1 MYSHAEGSSANSNGN
16 CKKCRTSESNC
27 PLKHVVVLMLENQS
41 YDRLL
46 GYVCGNLHDV
56 GSKYGFTDNADPVL
70 DHAFDPPHSFDAVT
84 KQLWGPNDAS
94 KFYKY
99 NCPPPETMHCLTGCC
114 YTNSKDSQDQ
124 ERSLRCFSK
133 GKLPALH
140 KLAEQFVVCD
150 RWFCSVPGPTAPNK
164 MFAHAATSDGYVGSR
179 FLYSQGTDVRPEVR
193 TIFESLDDNGHS
205 WAVYG
210 DESLM
215 TCKTFP
221 YVRER
226 ANTQIHSMDRFFT
239 DCANDSLPDY
249 TWLVPELWQQSQ
261 HPCPPKH
268 GTKGMINGDILLGQ
282 VYEAIRGNPSLWQ
295 NTLLI
300 ITYDEAGGF
309 PDSVVC
315 TERVPS
321 VTGPLA
327 DKEPQRDFKFEFL
340 GPRVPTLLISG
351 YLQAGKLDSRTY
363 EHASI
368 PRSVK
373 DVFSLDGGPK
383 GGTRDD
389 GFLTAR

>member
-1 MYSHAEGSSANSNGN
+1 
-16 CKKCRTSESNC
+16 
-27 PLKHVVVLMLENQS
+27 
-41 YDRLL
+41 
-46 GYVCGNLHDV
+46 
-56 GSKYGFTDNADPVL
+56 
-70 DHAFDPPHSFDAVT
+70 
-84 KQLWGPNDAS
+84 
-94 KFYKY
+94 
-99 NCPPPETMHCLTGCC
+99 
-114 YTNSKDSQDQ
+114 
-124 ERSLRCFSK
+124 
-133 GKLPALH
+133 
-140 KLAEQFVVCD
+140 
-150 RWFCSVPGPTAPNK
+150 
-164 MFAHAATSDGYVGSR
+164 
-179 FLYSQGTDVRPEVR
+179 
-193 TIFESLDDNGHS
+193 
-205 WAVYG
+205 
-210 DESLM
+210 
-215 TCKTFP
+215 
-221 YVRER
+221 
-226 ANTQIHSMDRFFT
+226 
-239 DCANDSLPDY
+239 
-249 TWLVPELWQQSQ
+249 
-261 HPCPPKH
+261 
-268 GTKGMINGDILLGQ
+268 MINGDILLGQ

-389 GFLTAR
+389 GFLTARDAAANSILDNGFFDFTRLRDDAPITVLPNSSNSKCAAGICGA